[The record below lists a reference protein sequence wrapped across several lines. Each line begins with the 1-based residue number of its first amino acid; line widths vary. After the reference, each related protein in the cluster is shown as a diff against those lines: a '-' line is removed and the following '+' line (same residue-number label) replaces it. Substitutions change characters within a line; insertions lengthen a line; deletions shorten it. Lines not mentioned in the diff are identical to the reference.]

1 MLDESAETVKR
12 VLGGGYKTGK
22 DGKGI
27 VYNYFNIRKVIR
39 YVSYADGA
47 AAETGSHGTHVAGSV
62 AGSLNA
68 NWASLNAT
76 ISTRFGPF

>member
-1 MLDESAETVKR
+1 
-12 VLGGGYKTGK
+12 
-22 DGKGI
+22 
-27 VYNYFNIRKVIR
+27 VIQ